1 MNSIGLSSSCR
12 TRSPSRGFTL
22 VELLVVIAII
32 GLLVA
37 LLLPAI
43 QASREAARRS
53 SCSNNLK
60 QIGLALG
67 SYESALKVYPPSRTS
82 EFLSLWSPLRLQN
95 NHSWASIIMP
105 YLEQGN
111 LHESIDYSEPALAIA
126 NRQAAATI
134 VKVYRCPSYTGEPYS
149 QFEEFT
155 DAGALY
161 AIGNY
166 AALGATTVGHLWGVD
181 LKPDGVMF
189 PLSEIKPAD
198 VTDGLSQTVLIAE
211 SREQDMRAWIDG
223 RTAAVTALRFDDS
236 DFSTYAGEEISL
248 NYAPYYQY
256 DITMRYGPSSEH
268 PGGAFH
274 LYGDG
279 SVHYLVDGIA
289 VPTYLAICTRES
301 GETVDDVPQ

>member
-1 MNSIGLSSSCR
+1 MELIRLSSSR
-12 TRSPSRGFTL
+12 RPHGPSRGFTL

-43 QASREAARRS
+43 QASRAAARRS

-67 SYESALKVYPPSRTS
+67 GYESALKVYPPSRTS

-111 LHESIDYSEPALAIA
+111 LHETIDYEEPSLSAA
-126 NRQAAATI
+126 NRRPAATI
-134 VKVYRCPSYTGEPYS
+134 ISVYRCPSYTGEAYS
-149 QFEEFT
+149 QFDEFT

-166 AALGATTVGHLWGVD
+166 VALGATTVGHLWGVD
-181 LKPDGVMF
+181 LKPDGVIF
-189 PLSEIKPAD
+189 PISEIKPAE
-198 VTDGLSQTVLIAE
+198 VTDGLSQTAFIAE

-223 RTAAVTALRFDDS
+223 RTAAVTALRFDSS
-236 DFSTYAGEEISL
+236 DFYTYAGDEISL
-248 NYAPYYQY
+248 NYAPYYVY

-279 SVHYLVDGIA
+279 AVRFLVDEIDSLA
-289 VPTYLAICTRES
+289 YLAMWTREG
-301 GETVDDVPQ
+301 GETVQDVP